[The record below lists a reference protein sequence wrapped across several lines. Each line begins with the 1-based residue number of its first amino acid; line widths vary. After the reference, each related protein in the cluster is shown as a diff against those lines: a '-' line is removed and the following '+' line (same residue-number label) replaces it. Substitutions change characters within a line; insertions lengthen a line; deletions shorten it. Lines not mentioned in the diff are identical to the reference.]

1 MNAVSNV
8 FGGWGS
14 TSEGGVLFTI
24 SIPGVGQFSYQAT
37 LEETKP
43 QGDGSSDDAGNTG
56 NDGGAGGDDTSAEEG
71 AVVP

>member
-1 MNAVSNV
+1 MNAVSKV

-14 TSEGGVLFTI
+14 TSEEVVSFSI

-37 LEETKP
+37 LTEES
-43 QGDGSSDDAGNTG
+43 QEDGSSDDAGNTG
-56 NDGGAGGDDTSAEEG
+56 NDGGAGGDDTSAGEG